1 MVRLLVDSVKGW
13 GYFIEEIGFVG
24 LLSDVQVWE
33 AEQNAGDLVCV
44 CVFFF
49 LKDRLNVESTQ
60 MPRAKKSWRT
70 IFKEIFEPYQNLS
83 RWHTK

>member
-1 MVRLLVDSVKGW
+1 MVGLLVDPVKEW
-13 GYFIEEIGFVG
+13 GYFIEGIGFVG

-33 AEQNAGDLVCV
+33 AEQSAGDLVCV
-44 CVFFF
+44 FFF
-49 LKDRLNVESTQ
+49 LEDRLNVESTQ

-83 RWHTK
+83 RWHAK